1 MSMLGMCSEISIKFN
16 DNFINL
22 SELCN
27 KRRPS
32 TYLICVPGYNS
43 WKIYTQEGR
52 CSLKV
57 RKGIFNPQGT
67 E

>member
-1 MSMLGMCSEISIKFN
+1 MGKYIYIYILINKSI
-16 DNFINL
+16 DFINL

>member
-1 MSMLGMCSEISIKFN
+1 MEIYIFVY
-16 DNFINL
+16 FGIL

-43 WKIYTQEGR
+43 WEIYTQEGR